1 MHAATES
8 FSARQLA
15 VLERVAA
22 GAPLPELLRDIVDLV
37 ESQAAGMMCSILL
50 LDENQRLRNGA
61 FRSLPAAYQRAI
73 EGELIGPTAGSCGAA
88 AFLAKRIIVTDIET
102 HPNWERYRTTALP
115 HGLRACWSTP
125 ICSPDGKVL
134 GTFAIYYR
142 EVRAPND
149 AEIAW
154 VDVAS
159 HLASIAILR
168 HRSEEAVRT
177 GENLLSMIF
186 GSVQDAIIYLS
197 VEGPRRY
204 RIIAANRALLTLTH
218 LEESKVV
225 GRLLEEAAADAARPV
240 LMEKYEQA
248 RSSGQRVT
256 WEETHRSITG
266 TRHSHITLGPI
277 LDADGRCTNM
287 VCTVH
292 DITALKNAEAE
303 HVRLE
308 RKLHQAQRLQSLGTM
323 AGGIA
328 HDFNNI
334 IAAISS
340 NVDLALLDDVAHGQ
354 VRKHLFEVQKAASRA
369 KHLVRQILTFSHRE
383 PPAREL
389 FDPLPTVEEALLLLN
404 ATLPQHVQLETRLDA
419 TIPTLCGDPTQLHQL
434 VMNLGTNAA
443 RAIGQQP
450 GIIEVMLSAV
460 DLSEGTPRLE
470 RLRAG
475 RYVRLCVRD
484 TGCGMDAATLQCAFD
499 PFFTTRPMGEG
510 TGLGLSVVHGIV
522 EGHGGAIDVESERGK
537 GTSFSVYLPVYA
549 PAVNAKVLG
558 EVNSAQAATV
568 LYVDDDEALVFLATR
583 ALTRLGYHVVGY
595 LDPSAAVEDF
605 RAHPNDFDVVITDVS
620 MPQLSGS
627 QFAAELLQ
635 IRPNIPIVM
644 MTGHVRPEDQ
654 EAARRLR
661 INDVVRKPSTLEEF
675 AQMLARCMENPQ
687 SGGVKTPS

>member
-1 MHAATES
+1 MHDLTDS
-8 FSARQLA
+8 FGARQLA

-37 ESQAAGMMCSILL
+37 ESQAEGMMCSILL
-50 LDENQRLRNGA
+50 LDENKRLRNGA
-61 FRSLPAAYQRAI
+61 FHSLPEAYQRAI

-88 AFLAKRIIVTDIET
+88 AFLAKRVIVSDIET
-102 HPNWERYRTTALP
+102 HPNWEQYRAAALP

-125 ICSPDGKVL
+125 ICSPDGSVL

-142 EVRAPND
+142 EVRLPD
-149 AEIAW
+149 EQEMRW

-168 HRSEEAVRT
+168 HRSEEAVRA

-186 GSVQDAIIYLS
+186 GTVEDAIFYLS
-197 VEGPRRY
+197 VEGPGRY
-204 RIIAANRALLTLTH
+204 RIVAANRALLSLTR

-225 GRLLEEAAADAARPV
+225 GRLLEEAAADAARP
-240 LMEKYEQA
+240 LIMEKYEQA
-248 RSSGQRVT
+248 CRTGKRVT
-256 WEETHRSITG
+256 WEETHRWTKG
-266 TRHSHITLGPI
+266 TRHSQMTIRPI
-277 LDADGRCTNM
+277 LDADGQCSSL

-303 HVRLE
+303 RAQLE
-308 RKLHQAQRLQSLGTM
+308 GKLHQAQRLQSLGTM

-340 NVDLALLDDVAHGQ
+340 NVDLALLDGGGNGH
-354 VRKHLFEVQKAASRA
+354 VREHLFEVQKAASRA
-369 KHLVRQILTFSHRE
+369 KNLVRQILTFSHRE
-383 PPAREL
+383 PPVREL

-404 ATLPQHVQLETRLDA
+404 ATLPQNVQLETRLDA
-419 TIPTLCGDPTQLHQL
+419 TIPTLCGDPTQLHQVL
-434 VMNLGTNAA
+434 MNLGTNAA

-450 GIIEVMLSAV
+450 GIIEVMLSEV
-460 DLSEGTPRLE
+460 DLGEGTPRLE
-470 RLRAG
+470 KLSAG
-475 RYVRLCVRD
+475 KYVRLCVRD
-484 TGCGMDAATLQCAFD
+484 NGCGMDAATLQCAFD
-499 PFFTTRPMGEG
+499 PFFTTRPMGDG

-522 EGHGGAIDVESERGK
+522 EGHGGAIDVESEPGK
-537 GTSFSVYLPVYA
+537 GTVFCVYLPAYA
-549 PAVNAKVLG
+549 PAVNAKVLSEMSSSQG
-558 EVNSAQAATV
+558 ATV

-595 LDPSAAVEDF
+595 LDPNAAVQDF
-605 RAHPNDFDVVITDVS
+605 RAHPDDFDVVITDVS
-620 MPQLSGS
+620 MPQLSGT
-627 QFAAELLQ
+627 QFAEELLQ
-635 IRPNIPIVM
+635 IRPNIPIIM
-644 MTGHVRPEDQ
+644 MTGYIRPEDQ

-687 SGGVKTPS
+687 SSSV